1 MQVNTKLILKAGLIA
16 SIITLILIGVFTVKH
31 QDQGDSP
38 FTPEKPLEQSQTM
51 ATDPFKEYFD
61 KQQQDAIITHSQA
74 QPSQPIQIVVGNST
88 TTVPVGTDPFK
99 AFLDAQSKAKP
110 EEAAISPFTRGK

>member
-1 MQVNTKLILKAGLIA
+1 MHLNAKPHKVALISG
-16 SIITLILIGVFTVKH
+16 IITLILIGFYIFFD
-31 QDQGDSP
+31 QDA
-38 FTPEKPLEQSQTM
+38 SQAQATSSAQPDQAPM
-51 ATDPFKEYFD
+51 AGTDPFKEFLD
-61 KQQQDAIITHSQA
+61 KQQQGAVIQTSPA

-110 EEAAISPFTRGK
+110 EEAAISPFSGGK